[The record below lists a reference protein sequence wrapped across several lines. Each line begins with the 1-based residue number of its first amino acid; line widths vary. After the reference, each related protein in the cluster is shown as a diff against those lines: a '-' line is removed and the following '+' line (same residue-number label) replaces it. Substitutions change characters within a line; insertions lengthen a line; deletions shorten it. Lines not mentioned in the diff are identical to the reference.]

1 MNGEDRTELSALRAE
16 VRQLAAETRSVG
28 AKVDVVS
35 TKVDASNASITDHET
50 RLRKVEAWRQAL
62 PVSTLIFLGT
72 TAIAL
77 VGLFIKS

>member
-1 MNGEDRTELSALRAE
+1 MNGDERTELGALRAE
-16 VRQLAAETRSVG
+16 VRALTLTVASLAAKFEGLEKRG
-28 AKVDVVS
+28 E
-35 TKVDASNASITDHET
+35 DHEQ

-77 VGLFIKS
+77 VALFLRS

>member
-1 MNGEDRTELSALRAE
+1 MNGDERTELGALRAE
-16 VRQLAAETRSVG
+16 VRALTLTVASLVAKFETIEKRG
-28 AKVDVVS
+28 E
-35 TKVDASNASITDHET
+35 DHEQ

-77 VGLFIKS
+77 VALFLRS